1 MDSTSLKIGIN
12 LGGWISQ
19 YQQFD
24 YAHFDR
30 FILERDLQ
38 QIASWGMDHVR
49 LPVDYP
55 VIEAAD
61 QPGTLDP
68 RGIQYLDNCLAWCQ
82 CAGLRLVLDL
92 HKAPGYTF
100 TNTLEAGPMN
110 PNTLFSNA
118 AMQERFI
125 NLWEALARHYL
136 GQAEETLAFELLNEM
151 VLPDSAPWNALA
163 RKTIDRLRQLDTTRL
178 IVIGGNNYNAVE
190 ELQNIEVQADPH
202 LLYTFHSYQPM
213 VVTHQRAPWVKEMD
227 LYAQTVAYPGEAP
240 GLGEF
245 LAAHPKYKP
254 GYAHLVDRRIDPE
267 ILREAL
273 QPAVEFIQQTGQS
286 LYCGEFGVIDR
297 APLQTRINWM
307 RDFIEILNEY
317 GIGRAIWSYKEM
329 DFGLVDAESQVIS
342 AELVKAAVQPA
353 P

>member
-1 MDSTSLKIGIN
+1 MNSTSLKIGIN

-24 YAHFDR
+24 YDHFDT
-30 FILERDLQ
+30 FIIESDIE
-38 QIASWGMDHVR
+38 QIAAWGMDHVR

-61 QPGTLDP
+61 QPGTLAP

-82 CAGLRLVLDL
+82 RAGLRLVLDL

-110 PNTLFSNA
+110 PNTLFSDP
-118 AMQERFI
+118 AMQDRFI
-125 NLWEALARHYL
+125 NLWEALTRRYL
-136 GQAEETLAFELLNEM
+136 DQAEDTLAFELLNEM

-163 RKTIDRLRQLDTTRL
+163 RQTITRLRQLDATRL
-178 IVIGGNNYNAVE
+178 IVIGGNHYNAVE
-190 ELQNIEVQADPH
+190 ELANIDVQDDPH

-227 LYAQTVAYPGEAP
+227 LYARTVDYPGEAP

-245 LAAHPKYKP
+245 LATHPKYKS
-254 GYAHLVDRRIDPE
+254 GYAHLVGRRIDQK

-273 QPAVEFIQQTGQS
+273 QPAAAFIQKTGHP

-297 APLQTRINWM
+297 APLQTRIHWT
-307 RDFIEILNEY
+307 RDFVAILNEY

-329 DFGLVDAESQVIS
+329 DFGLVDAESRVIS
-342 AELVKAAVQPA
+342 EELVKAAVQR
-353 P
+353 